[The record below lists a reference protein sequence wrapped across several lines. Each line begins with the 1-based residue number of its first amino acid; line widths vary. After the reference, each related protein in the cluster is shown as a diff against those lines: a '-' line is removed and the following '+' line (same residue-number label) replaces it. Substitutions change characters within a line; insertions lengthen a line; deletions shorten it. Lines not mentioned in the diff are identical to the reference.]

1 MLGKFIV
8 TQYLLYTQVKT
19 MPRLIFTVTFMCSLS
34 LLVLVL
40 FEIVEIGSSELRIHL
55 WYITLLSIT
64 AICILVVPNLIIFKM
79 LYLNNRKDSQNTCS
93 SRVWLSKLMA
103 YVVVAL
109 SVNFLYFKIVAEK
122 SQEILEVKKEFYLD
136 VGLFNDLHVNVLIEF
151 ISKLLVT
158 IQHIMARGLWR

>member
-1 MLGKFIV
+1 
-8 TQYLLYTQVKT
+8 